1 MPTYF
6 MGLLLLWKREVV
18 EQHHPFTTFLRSIP
32 NAARPPLS

>member
-6 MGLLLLWKREVV
+6 MGWLLVWKRRV
-18 EQHHPFTTFLRSIP
+18 EQQHPFTTFSRSIP